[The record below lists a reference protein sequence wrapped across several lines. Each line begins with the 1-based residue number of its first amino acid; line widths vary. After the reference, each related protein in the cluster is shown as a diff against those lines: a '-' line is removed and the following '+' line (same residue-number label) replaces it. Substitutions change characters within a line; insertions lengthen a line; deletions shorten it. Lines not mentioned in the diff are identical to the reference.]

1 MGKKNDRRNPRVKIS
16 KLTKE
21 EATER
26 LDKLKQTEPELTS
39 VYARH
44 LLQHLAILG

>member
-1 MGKKNDRRNPRVKIS
+1 MGKKNDRRNKRIKIS
-16 KLTKE
+16 KLSKE

-26 LDKLKQTEPELTS
+26 LDKLKQAEPELTS

-44 LLQHLAILG
+44 LLKRLANLG

>member
-1 MGKKNDRRNPRVKIS
+1 MGEQDRRTKRVKIS

-26 LDKLKQTEPELTS
+26 LEKLKQTEPELTS

-44 LLQHLAILG
+44 LLSHLEILG

>member
-1 MGKKNDRRNPRVKIS
+1 MGKKDRRKERVKIS

-21 EATER
+21 ETTER
-26 LDKLKQTEPELTS
+26 LDKLKQTEPALTS

-44 LLQHLAILG
+44 LLSHLEMLG